1 MPHLQVVPKE
11 VDLAEPK
18 AAEEASV
25 ETLEVREVNQTP
37 FSLATLD
44 SELTS
49 QQSDSSSDH
58 AEKFRQ

>member
-1 MPHLQVVPKE
+1 M
-11 VDLAEPK
+11 DLAEPK
-18 AAEEASV
+18 EAEEASV
-25 ETLEVREVNQTP
+25 ETLEAREVNQTP
-37 FSLATLD
+37 FSLAILD